1 MVQAPT
7 PIDLGLAPGST
18 GTLVTT
24 ATAQTVHGPDIV
36 NIWGTSAKFFVNV
49 SAATGTLP
57 TTLVTIEG
65 KDPISGTY
73 YTILASTALAGVTS
87 QLLAVG
93 PGITAVA
100 NKSVADWM
108 PPVFR
113 ISVTYGG
120 TTPTI
125 AGTIGMAF
133 GP

>member
-1 MVQAPT
+1 MVQAPA
-7 PIDLGLAPGST
+7 PIDLGIAPG

-49 SAATGTLP
+49 SAASGTNP

-65 KDPISGTY
+65 KDPVSGTY

-93 PGITAVA
+93 PGITVAA

-125 AGTIGMAF
+125 AGTIGMSF
-133 GP
+133 SP

>member
-7 PIDLGLAPGST
+7 PIDLGIAPG

-49 SAATGTLP
+49 SAASGTNP

-65 KDPISGTY
+65 KDPVSGTY
-73 YTILASTALAGVTS
+73 YTILASTALAAVAS

-93 PGITAVA
+93 PGITVAA

-120 TTPTI
+120 TTPTV
-125 AGTIGMAF
+125 AGTIGMSF
-133 GP
+133 SP

>member
-1 MVQAPT
+1 MVQAPP
-7 PIDLGLAPGST
+7 PIDLGTAPG

-24 ATAQTVHGPDIV
+24 ATAQTVNGPDIV

-49 SAATGTLP
+49 SAASGTNP
-57 TTLVTIEG
+57 TTLVTIQG
-65 KDPISGTY
+65 KDPVSGTY
-73 YTILASTALAGVTS
+73 YTILASTALAAVTS
-87 QLLAVG
+87 QLLAIG
-93 PGITAVA
+93 PGITAVT

-120 TTPTI
+120 TTPTV

-133 GP
+133 AP